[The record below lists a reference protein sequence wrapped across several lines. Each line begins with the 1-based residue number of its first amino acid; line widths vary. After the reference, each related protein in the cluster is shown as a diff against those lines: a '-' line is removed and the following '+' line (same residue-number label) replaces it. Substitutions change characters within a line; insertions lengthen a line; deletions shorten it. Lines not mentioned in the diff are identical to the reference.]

1 VFRTPGLIAG
11 LPTSS
16 DYRDAFPYDNGEACY
31 GFETENQMKLLA
43 KFNLI
48 LGLVLGAGLAVA
60 AVVSHHFLQ
69 NNARA
74 EVLRQARLMIEA
86 MQSARD
92 YTTKEIKPLL
102 VNQAEH
108 QRSFLP
114 QTVPAFA
121 ATENFDELRAT
132 YPDYAYKEA
141 VLNPTNPRDRA
152 VDWEA
157 DIINAFRNHPGGPKE
172 LVGER
177 DTPTG
182 RSLYMARPIQAG
194 PPCMECHS
202 VPRAAPA
209 SMIRRYG
216 PDNGFGWQLHEIV
229 GAQIVSVPMSLPI
242 RMANQAFQTLVGCL
256 AAVFLASL
264 ILLDLL
270 LLFAV
275 VRPLRRLSTMADQIS
290 TGQVDMP
297 ELPARGNDEI
307 AVLAGSFN
315 RMRRSLDRALKML
328 GS

>member
-1 VFRTPGLIAG
+1 
-11 LPTSS
+11 
-16 DYRDAFPYDNGEACY
+16 
-31 GFETENQMKLLA
+31 MKLLA

-48 LGLVLGAGLAVA
+48 LGIVLGAGLAVA
-60 AVVSHHFLQ
+60 AAVSHQFLQ
-69 NNARA
+69 NGARE
-74 EVLRQARLMIEA
+74 EVLRQARLMIQA

-92 YTTKEIKPLL
+92 YTSKQIKPLL
-102 VNQAEH
+102 VTQAQH
-108 QRSFLP
+108 QESFLP

-121 ATENFDELRAT
+121 ATENFAQLRVS

-152 VDWEA
+152 VEWEA
-157 DIINAFRNHPGGPKE
+157 DIINAFRDHPNGQPE

-182 RSLYMARPIQAG
+182 RSLYLARPIKAG
-194 PPCMECHS
+194 PPCLECHS
-202 VPRAAPA
+202 VPSVAPPA
-209 SMIRRYG
+209 MLRRYG
-216 PDNGFGWQLHEIV
+216 SDNGFGWQPNEIV
-229 GAQIVSVPMSLPI
+229 GAQIVSVPMALPVQ
-242 RMANQAFQTLVGCL
+242 MANRAFQTLVISL

-275 VRPLRRLSTMADQIS
+275 VRPLRRLSTTADQIS
-290 TGQVDMP
+290 VGQMDMP
-297 ELPARGNDEI
+297 ELPASGSDEI

-315 RMRRSLDRALKML
+315 RMRRSLDRAMKML

>member
-1 VFRTPGLIAG
+1 MRFVTGGGPK
-11 LPTSS
+11 
-16 DYRDAFPYDNGEACY
+16 
-31 GFETENQMKLLA
+31 NQMKLLA

-48 LGLVLGAGLAVA
+48 LGLVLGAGLVVA
-60 AVVSHHFLQ
+60 AAVSHQFLQ
-69 NNARA
+69 NGARE
-74 EVLRQARLMIEA
+74 EVLRQARLMIQA

-92 YTTKEIKPLL
+92 YTSKQIKPLL
-102 VNQAEH
+102 VTQAEH
-108 QRSFLP
+108 QESFLP

-121 ATENFDELRAT
+121 ATENFAQLRVS

-157 DIINAFRNHPGGPKE
+157 DIINEFRGHPGGPKE
-172 LVGER
+172 RVGQR

-182 RSLYMARPIQAG
+182 PSLFLARPIQASQ
-194 PPCMECHS
+194 PCLECHS
-202 VPRAAPA
+202 VPSEAPPA
-209 SMIRRYG
+209 MLRRYG
-216 PDNGFGWQLHEIV
+216 SNNGFGWQPNEIV
-229 GAQIVSVPMSLPI
+229 GAQIVSVPMALPV
-242 RMANQAFQTLVGCL
+242 RMANQAFETLVISL

-290 TGQVDMP
+290 VGQMDVP
-297 ELPARGNDEI
+297 ELPAGGSDEI

>member
-1 VFRTPGLIAG
+1 
-11 LPTSS
+11 
-16 DYRDAFPYDNGEACY
+16 
-31 GFETENQMKLLA
+31 MKLLP

-48 LGLVLGAGLAVA
+48 LGLVLGAGLAIAA
-60 AVVSHHFLQ
+60 AVSHQFLQ
-69 NNARA
+69 NDARE
-74 EVLRQARLMIEA
+74 EVLRQARLMMEA

-92 YTTKEIKPLL
+92 YTTRQIKPLL
-102 VNQAEH
+102 VTQQEH

-121 ATENFDELRAT
+121 ATENFDYLRER

-141 VLNPTNPRDRA
+141 TLNPTNPRDRA

-157 DIINAFRNHPGGPKE
+157 DIINAFRNHKGNSKE

-182 RSLYMARPIQAG
+182 RSLYLARPLTAD
-194 PPCMECHS
+194 PPCLECHS

-209 SMIRRYG
+209 AMIRRYG
-216 PDNGFGWQLHEIV
+216 PNNGFGWQPSEIV
-229 GAQIVSVPMSLPI
+229 GAQIVSVPMALPV
-242 RMANQAFQTLVGCL
+242 RMANTAFQTLVVYL
-256 AAVFLASL
+256 AAVFVASL
-264 ILLDLL
+264 ILLDLV
-270 LLFAV
+270 LLFTV

-290 TGQVDMP
+290 VGQMDMP
-297 ELPARGNDEI
+297 ELPVKGKDEI
-307 AVLAGSFN
+307 SVLADSFN

>member
-1 VFRTPGLIAG
+1 
-11 LPTSS
+11 
-16 DYRDAFPYDNGEACY
+16 
-31 GFETENQMKLLA
+31 MKLLA

-48 LGLVLGAGLAVA
+48 LGVVLAAGLAVA
-60 AVVSHHFLQ
+60 AAVSHQFLQ
-69 NNARA
+69 NGARA
-74 EVLRQARLMIEA
+74 EVLRQARLMIQS

-102 VNQAEH
+102 VTQVEH

-121 ATENFDELRAT
+121 ATETFEQLRGS

-141 VLNPTNPRDRA
+141 VLNPTNLRDRA

-157 DIINAFRNHPGGPKE
+157 DIINTFRNHPDGEKE

-182 RSLYMARPIQAG
+182 RSLYLARPIQAG

-209 SMIRRYG
+209 AMIRRYG
-216 PDNGFGWQLHEIV
+216 GNNGFGWQLNEIV
-229 GAQIVSVPMSLPI
+229 GAQIVSVPMAVPVG
-242 RMANQAFQTLVGCL
+242 MANQAFRTLVSCL
-256 AAVFLASL
+256 AAVFAASL

-290 TGQVDMP
+290 VGQMDMP
-297 ELPARGNDEI
+297 ELEAHGNDEI